1 MAKLLYVT
9 THGTDDPTRASLAF
23 VGANG
28 ATEAGHQPTVALI
41 GDATVLVKDTIR
53 EHVHGVGFPV
63 LSEIAATTIANQT
76 SIYV

>member
-9 THGTDDPTRASLAF
+9 THGTDDPTRAGLAF

-41 GDATVLVKDTIR
+41 ADAATLVKDVVR
-53 EHVHGVGFPV
+53 ESIHPVGFPP
-63 LSEIAATTIANQT
+63 LSEIAAITFANQT
-76 SIYV
+76 PIFV

>member
-9 THGTDDPTRASLAF
+9 THGTDDPTRASLAI

-28 ATEAGHQPTVALI
+28 
-41 GDATVLVKDTIR
+41 ATVLVKDTIR

-63 LSEIAATTIANQT
+63 LSEIAATTFVNQT
-76 SIYV
+76 PIYV